1 MSQKV
6 NGYTVK
12 HVKQLCSGV
21 KGPEGLTKS
30 GSGGTGC
37 LGLFFLVSCWGMRT
51 CIREA
56 WGYREKVDVCTA
68 TGVYLRIPDSGRV
81 ATVMGARLGPWPG
94 SVR

>member
-1 MSQKV
+1 
-6 NGYTVK
+6 
-12 HVKQLCSGV
+12 
-21 KGPEGLTKS
+21 
-30 GSGGTGC
+30 
-37 LGLFFLVSCWGMRT
+37 MRT

-68 TGVYLRIPDSGRV
+68 TGVYLRIPDRECGGV